1 MSRSTRML
9 VTRLLSLLPCLFII
23 QWADLEKANVVLN
36 IIQFVQLPFV
46 IVPAM
51 RFISDPIYVDQ
62 EAFRGRFFLAV
73 KGISGFLILMNLYQL
88 ADNMPQSGFGRLA
101 VSGLLLLYVFF
112 LTYITRV
119 KLKQNIRIVKD
130 GKQLQVRNES
140 FAC

>member
-1 MSRSTRML
+1 ML
-9 VTRLLSLLPCLFII
+9 VTRLLSLLPCIFII

-51 RFISDPIYVDQ
+51 RFISDQTYVDQ
-62 EAFRGRFFLAV
+62 EAYKGNSFLAV
-73 KGISGFLILMNLYQL
+73 KAISGFLILMNLYQIS
-88 ADNMPQSGFGRLA
+88 DNMPQSGFGKYA
-101 VSGLLLLYVFF
+101 VSAMLVLYIYF
-112 LTYITRV
+112 LIYITRV
-119 KLKQNIRIVKD
+119 KLNQNVRIVKD